1 MKTQLLASLVAALAL
16 TIGCGKSTPPTGG
29 HGVAVVD
36 LDKVAQSLGWLEEL
50 SRSLQS
56 TDTELRAQ
64 IDQIARTSVQS
75 IENAKKEVS
84 TEAKL
89 TADQIQQLNE
99 IQDLRDLTKL
109 PFSQVQR
116 EKLIQTLNQANTTL
130 QNAQTSYQQLMQQR
144 RVELVR
150 TYRDR
155 VRPAAQQVAAEAGY
169 SVVLT
174 PGDQMLYF
182 DTASADITEKVIAKI
197 KISGAGVP
205 FVAPGK

>member
-16 TIGCGKSTPPTGG
+16 TIGCGKSTPPNVG

-182 DTASADITEKVIAKI
+182 DTGSADITEKVIAKI